1 MTAWLQVTLIDG
13 ERRFPERENP
23 VSGWLFFSLSFWQLV
38 KNEQIKMGMNGKK
51 EKNEN
56 KLMHLHNDS
65 DGEMVMITIGNHTS
79 CRCEHGNQIVAS

>member
-1 MTAWLQVTLIDG
+1 MVKGDSQKERTLS
-13 ERRFPERENP
+13 P
-23 VSGWLFFSLSFWQLV
+23 VDCFFSLSFWQLV

-51 EKNEN
+51 EENEN